1 MRSRSFSASKY
12 NVPIYVKIEKLE
24 IKLVSEKNIDQVW
37 LELKEYAI
45 EVDLPI
51 GRQVVQLERVA
62 EGALACCSS

>member
-1 MRSRSFSASKY
+1 M
-12 NVPIYVKIEKLE
+12 
-24 IKLVSEKNIDQVW
+24 SEKNIDQVW